1 MNDLYNVL
9 GVKKD
14 ASEQEI
20 KKAYRQLAHKYHP
33 DKNPGDAAA
42 EEKFKEISAAY
53 EVLGDQAKRQQYDQF
68 GSVGHQQ
75 PHQNVNYSDIFD
87 HIDIG
92 DIFGFGGRRRTTRGQ
107 DLKHHLNL
115 SFMEAALGCSKSIEI
130 DYPFDCKTCKGN
142 GSKDGNNMRICPVC
156 NGAGK
161 VGRRQ
166 GMMQVLTTCA
176 ACRGQGEQI
185 TIICDDCKGKGQQSK
200 KEVLKVSIP
209 AGVDDSTTMRLS
221 GKGLASDIG
230 GPPGDLYLNL
240 RVAPH
245 NRFKRV
251 GDTVVTDEKVSYL
264 DAILGT
270 KVNVETIHGNVS
282 IKVPAGTQPDSKF
295 RIPKKGINGGDHIAS
310 IVVTI
315 PKELSAEEKE
325 LLTKLKNLT

>member
-20 KKAYRQLAHKYHP
+20 KTAYRQLAHKYHP

-53 EVLGDQAKRQQYDQF
+53 EVLGDKTKRQNYDQF
-68 GSVGHQQ
+68 GDAKAQQ
-75 PHQNVNYSDIFD
+75 NSNYSDIFD
-87 HIDIG
+87 HIDIS
-92 DIFGFGGRRRTTRGQ
+92 DILGKYGFGGRRQTTRGQ
-107 DLKHHLNL
+107 DLRHHLNL
-115 SFMEAALGCSKSIEI
+115 SFMDAALGCAKSIEV

-142 GSKDGNNMRICPVC
+142 GSKDGTNLRTCPVC

-161 VGRRQ
+161 IGRRQ
-166 GMMQVLTTCA
+166 GMMQVLATCA
-176 ACRGQGEQI
+176 ACRGRGEQV
-185 TIICDDCKGKGQQSK
+185 TVICDDCKGKGQQSK

-209 AGVDDSTTMRLS
+209 AGVDDSTTMRLA

-230 GPPGDLYLNL
+230 GSPGDLYLNL

-245 NRFKRV
+245 NRFKRL
-251 GDTVVTDEKVSYL
+251 GDTVITDEKVSYL

-270 KVNVETIHGNVS
+270 RVNVETIHGNVS
-282 IKVPAGTQPDSKF
+282 IKVPPGTQPDSKF
-295 RIPKKGINGGDHIAS
+295 RISKKGINGGDHIAS

-315 PKELSAEEKE
+315 PKELSAEEKD